1 MKFLEYIDDINKKL
15 NSDQNDK
22 QYERF
27 VLAYN
32 VLNSFGLDRE
42 INKKAKFSNT
52 FIDSLHAYYASFCDL
67 LVTNDI
73 GITNKCSII
82 YKLFNI
88 KTIVINSL
96 EFSKVEI
103 KI

>member
-1 MKFLEYIDDINKKL
+1 M
-15 NSDQNDK
+15 
-22 QYERF
+22 
-27 VLAYN
+27 AYN

-73 GITNKCSII
+73 GIKNKCSII